1 MTVEQRLLFKRVG
14 PAKLDVL
21 ASDQPH
27 KSYIER
33 VIGVFGAGNEE
44 LEL

>member
-14 PAKLDVL
+14 TAKLDVL
-21 ASDQPH
+21 AFDQPR

-33 VIGVFGAGNEE
+33 VFGVFGTGNEE